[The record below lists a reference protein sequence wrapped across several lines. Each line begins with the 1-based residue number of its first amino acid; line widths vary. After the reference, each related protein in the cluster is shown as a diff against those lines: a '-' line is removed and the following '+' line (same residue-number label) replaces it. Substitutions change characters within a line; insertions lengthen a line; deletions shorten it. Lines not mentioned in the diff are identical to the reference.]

1 MSMCPLHTS
10 PWWPHR
16 HPKFITAKL
25 VILRPNPAL
34 PRVPQLEKTPAR
46 VAAER
51 NLNVL
56 EGSFPPSAT
65 SRQPAVLLSHC
76 HHGPR
81 VCPLLPTP
89 PAQPR
94 QATAPQKHQH
104 LLRNGCGLTG
114 SLPNAHAGLRGR
126 PQSPLPPLPLP
137 LRPHRGTR
145 HRAHPVCP
153 FATAQGGQ
161 NGFHKRDKKRLLREQ

>member
-1 MSMCPLHTS
+1 MPTCPLHTS
-10 PWWPHR
+10 PRWPHR
-16 HPKFITAKL
+16 HPKFIIAKL

-34 PRVPQLEKTPAR
+34 PGVPQLEKTPAQ

-51 NLNVL
+51 NLNAF
-56 EGSFPPSAT
+56 EGSFPLSAV

-94 QATAPQKHQH
+94 PATALRKHQH
-104 LLRNGCGLTG
+104 LLRNGCGLTDWVPAQLTSRPSRPSTISPTSAPTAPPPPSRHQAQSSSCL
-114 SLPNAHAGLRGR
+114 SLCS
-126 PQSPLPPLPLP
+126 SPEWAERSP
-137 LRPHRGTR
+137 
-145 HRAHPVCP
+145 
-153 FATAQGGQ
+153 
-161 NGFHKRDKKRLLREQ
+161 